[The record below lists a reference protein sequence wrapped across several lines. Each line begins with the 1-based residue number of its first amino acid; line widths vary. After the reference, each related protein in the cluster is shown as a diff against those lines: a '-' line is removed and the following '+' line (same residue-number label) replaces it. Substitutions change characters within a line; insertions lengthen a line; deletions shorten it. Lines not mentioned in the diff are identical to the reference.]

1 MITTFGEVK
10 WEDDV
15 PGVKKGSGKDIWL
28 RLNAGSNEM
37 RLLTKPHQYLIHKV
51 KKDESDKKDF
61 GQKVSCSAIH
71 GSCPLCDSG
80 DEPKARWLLGVISR
94 ATQTYQI
101 LDISSQVFN
110 AIKKLNAGRWGDP
123 TKYDIDI
130 IVDKA
135 GGPTGYYSVQPVEKT
150 PLSAADQIIRDNDL
164 NLDELKRKVT
174 PYDVAG
180 VIKRVSSIKGF
191 EWTPKAKTSVDS
203 ATAVAPVSMTDEDAM
218 DEEFPAH
225 AG

>member
-1 MITTFGEVK
+1 MTIAFGEVK
-10 WEDDV
+10 WEDDA
-15 PGVKKGSGKDIWL
+15 PGTKKGAGKDIWL
-28 RLNAGSNEM
+28 RLNPGSNEV
-37 RLLTKPHQYLIHKV
+37 RILTLAHQYLVHKV
-51 KKDESDKKDF
+51 KKDENDKKDF

-71 GSCPLCDSG
+71 GSCPLCDA
-80 DEPKARWLLGVISR
+80 DDTPKARWLLGVISR

-135 GGPTGYYSVQPVEKT
+135 GGATGYYSVQPIEKS
-150 PLSAADQIIRDNDL
+150 PLSAADQKIRDNDL
-164 NLDELKRKVT
+164 DLNELKRKTT
-174 PYDVAG
+174 PFDAAS
-180 VIKRVSSIKGF
+180 VIKRVSNIKGF
-191 EWTPKAKTSVDS
+191 DWTPPTKADVDS
-203 ATAVAPVSMTDEDAM
+203 PAVVAPVSMTDEDSM

-225 AG
+225 QG